1 MKAFSI
7 LVACPL
13 LVLPRSVSAFVP
25 SVTPPSLRIQGLG
38 KTVNVDLCRMAV
50 PPSAN
55 DQESKKNAADGPFV
69 NLGLVRQ
76 TVLNQALIGFT
87 IWTGGDG
94 ARVLQENAHFGT
106 ESLAIAL
113 AGVVPLI
120 YLSRRVETSEAPAVA
135 DLNVST
141 NMLVLRL
148 FGGKPQP
155 FVALL
160 VSAVLAGITGIVEET
175 TFRGQVLG
183 QLVEKMDSF
192 PAAVAL
198 STVIFAVL
206 HVNPIALFRGGK
218 EGVKDAAV
226 LIAYQLLT
234 GAWFALLYVS
244 TDNLAVPI
252 FAHAFFDFYVFYGT
266 HLILTNQME
275 YARDQSLMPVANG
288 GVESKWQ
295 NKRGDRF
302 VLGARETFFLADN
315 NRDGEL
321 SREELRIALY
331 SYGIRLSEEES
342 KTVTDAADTDQ
353 SGTIDF
359 GEFLEFV
366 GPSGNPAKAIK
377 NSLLG
382 VN

>member
-1 MKAFSI
+1 M
-7 LVACPL
+7 
-13 LVLPRSVSAFVP
+13 
-25 SVTPPSLRIQGLG
+25 
-38 KTVNVDLCRMAV
+38 
-50 PPSAN
+50 
-55 DQESKKNAADGPFV
+55 
-69 NLGLVRQ
+69 
-76 TVLNQALIGFT
+76 
-87 IWTGGDG
+87 
-94 ARVLQENAHFGT
+94 QENAHFGT

-342 KTVTDAADTDQ
+342 KTVTEAADTDQ